1 MFSSE
6 NSAEF
11 PDKKTGEASQKESL
25 PVFFVLLL
33 PEIYQKFTFYLT
45 NLDKMLYAK
54 AESFHR
60 GMRTMTSLDIICIGA
75 INYDYM
81 FHCTAEDLRIN
92 EIESGDEKL
101 SNPISEVED
110 DISELIHKDRPYT
123 TQIGGSAFITLKVIK
138 HILPQ
143 LKAAYVGV
151 CGTPNDFDFRYG
163 KSNNLAEEHS
173 HLDDKQWLF
182 TTEDRFEDPY
192 SRTIAKSVVR
202 LYNHTRNCIKIAP
215 CANNTLL
222 GRIQEKEERTGES
235 FSEYLSQARWIHLS
249 SLSDFEQFEVI
260 MRYVIQAKMLN
271 PALRVSMD
279 PGFEYTSRRRERL
292 QSLVSNSDYIFL
304 NKAEKRNLGLNA
316 ERMRPLYRNLCEY
329 FTEINPSPE
338 RTLIVKHD
346 DRHELLRFHENKC
359 RIRTIRHQKLYQY
372 QLNNDTGAGDSF
384 AGGFISGMLD
394 DRINSDIAGPIQ
406 LGVLA
411 AKGRMRSFDHENPY
425 QNIQKLTDAFFASL

>member
-1 MFSSE
+1 MLATNRHSS
-6 NSAEF
+6 A
-11 PDKKTGEASQKESL
+11 GEDDAPE
-25 PVFFVLLL
+25 L
-33 PEIYQKFTFYLT
+33 PEGVSLSKGETRELPALLKEIGSPLT
-45 NLDKMLYAK
+45 PVEIDSYILDAAYAR
-54 AESFHR
+54 ELEF
-60 GMRTMTSLDIICIGA
+60 
-75 INYDYM
+75 
-81 FHCTAEDLRIN
+81 EDFFARAF
-92 EIESGDEKL
+92 GREKL
-101 SNPISEVED
+101 RFTDEAQQAVFYN
-110 DISELIHKDRPYT
+110 
-123 TQIGGSAFITLKVIK
+123 
-138 HILPQ
+138 
-143 LKAAYVGV
+143 YV
-151 CGTPNDFDFRYG
+151 
-163 KSNNLAEEHS
+163 
-173 HLDDKQWLF
+173 
-182 TTEDRFEDPY
+182 EDRFEDPY